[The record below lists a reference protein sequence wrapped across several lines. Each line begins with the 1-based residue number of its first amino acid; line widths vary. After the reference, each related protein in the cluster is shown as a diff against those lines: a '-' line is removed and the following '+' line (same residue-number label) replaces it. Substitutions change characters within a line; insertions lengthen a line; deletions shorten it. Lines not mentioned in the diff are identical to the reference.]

1 MRTGIKGGQL
11 KLLSE
16 EQVTAIHNA
25 ALQILEQT
33 GLKIENQ
40 DALDLLEDAGATV
53 NRKRQVATI
62 PPYLVNESIEK
73 APRSIRLSARDPEQD
88 VLMKPERSFLSSCNG
103 PPYVYDYEEETE
115 RPPTREDLRES
126 VKLQNELPNVDMS
139 WAMYTLQDEPMLGFV
154 SLYELL
160 AHSEK
165 HNCILS
171 HYGGEMTKKL
181 IEMVEL
187 VAEAEDVTNKNLVTM
202 YNEPVSPLY
211 LRRETTE
218 SLLEWTR
225 AGLPLI
231 SSPMPDMGAT
241 GPMTIAG
248 TAALGLAESLGGI
261 VLGELNN
268 PGTPMLVGSLPVPMD
283 MRLGSHCYYLPER
296 LFYQS
301 FTGQWA
307 RQYGIP
313 VFGTGGISDSFG
325 SDFQL
330 GSETTISLYGSVL
343 AGQNL
348 IHDLG
353 VIGSG
358 FRNSPEVLAA
368 LDEIGGMIARVC
380 DGFEVSAD
388 TLALDVIDEV
398 GHGGTFLSEAHTRK
412 YGESELYLADM
423 LKKREQEDW
432 YPDVAMDAA
441 HQRVIDL
448 LEQADPTP
456 LDQDVDE
463 QLQTVIED
471 ARLKGEEL
479 ATL

>member
-11 KLLSE
+11 QLLTA

-25 ALQILEQT
+25 ALQILEET
-33 GLKIENQ
+33 GLKIENEE
-40 DALDLLEDAGATV
+40 AMDLLERGGADV
-53 NRKRQVATI
+53 DRENDIAKI
-62 PPYLVNESIEK
+62 PAHLVNESVEK
-73 APRSIRLSARDPEQD
+73 APRSIRLSARDPDQD
-88 VLMKPERSFLSSCNG
+88 VLMEPERSFLSSCNG
-103 PPYVYDYEEETE
+103 PPYVYDYEAETE
-115 RPPTREDLRES
+115 RPPTREDLRDS
-126 VKLQNELPNVDMS
+126 VELQNELPNIDMS

-160 AHSEK
+160 AHNEK

-181 IEMVEL
+181 VEMVEL
-187 VAEAEDVTNKNLVTM
+187 VAEAEDVSNKNLVTM

-261 VLGELNN
+261 VIGELNN
-268 PGTPMLVGSLPVPMD
+268 PGTPMLMGSLPVPMD

-307 RQYGIP
+307 RQYGVP

-358 FRNSPEVLAA
+358 FRNSLEVLTA
-368 LDEIGGMIARVC
+368 LDEIGGMVERVC
-380 DGFEVSAD
+380 NGFEVSAE

-412 YGESELYLADM
+412 YGESELFMADLM
-423 LKKREQEDW
+423 KKREKENW
-432 YPDVAMDAA
+432 YPDVGMDAA
-441 HQRVIDL
+441 HERVNEL
-448 LEQADPTP
+448 LEAADPEP
-456 LDQDVDE
+456 LDEDVDE
-463 QLQTVIED
+463 RLQEIIEE
-471 ARLKGEEL
+471 ARHQGKEL

>member
-11 KLLSE
+11 KLLTD

-25 ALQILEQT
+25 ALQILSET
-33 GLKIENQ
+33 GLKIENEE
-40 DALDLLEDAGATV
+40 AMDLLEEAGADV
-53 NRKRQVATI
+53 DREDDIAKI
-62 PPYLVNESIEK
+62 PPHVVNECIER
-73 APRSIRLSARDPEQD
+73 APRSIRLSARDPDQD
-88 VLMKPERSFLSSCNG
+88 VLMEPERSFLSSCNG
-103 PPYVYDYEEETE
+103 PPYVYDYEAKDD
-115 RPPTREDLRES
+115 RKPTREDVRDS
-126 VKLQNELPNVDMS
+126 VKLQNELPNIDMS
-139 WAMYTLQDEPMLGFV
+139 WAMFTLQDEPMLGFV

-160 AHSEK
+160 ANNTK

-181 IEMVEL
+181 VEMVEL
-187 VAEAEDVTNKNLVTM
+187 VAEAEDVSNKNLVTM

-241 GPMTIAG
+241 GPMTFAG
-248 TAALGLAESLGGI
+248 TTALGLAESLGGI
-261 VLGELNN
+261 VIGELNN
-268 PGTPMLVGSLPVPMD
+268 PGTPMLMGSLPVPMD
-283 MRLGSHCYYLPER
+283 MRIGSHAYYLPER
-296 LFYQS
+296 IFYQS

-307 RQYGIP
+307 RKYGVP

-330 GSETTISLYGSVL
+330 GSETTISLWNSIL
-343 AGQNL
+343 TGQNL

-358 FRNSPEVLAA
+358 FRNSLEVVAA
-368 LDEIGGMIARVC
+368 MDEVGGMVKRVC
-380 DGFEVSAD
+380 EGFDVNAE

-398 GHGGTFLSEAHTRK
+398 GHGGTFLSEPHTRK
-412 YGESELYLADM
+412 FGKSELFMADL
-423 LKKREQEDW
+423 LKKREQENW
-432 YPDVAMDAA
+432 HPDVGMDAA
-441 HQRVIDL
+441 HERVKTL
-448 LEQADPTP
+448 
-456 LDQDVDE
+456 LDQAEPKPLPEDVDDR
-463 QLQTVIED
+463 LQKIIED
-471 ARLKGEEL
+471 ARHEGKEL

>member
-11 KLLSE
+11 QLLTD

-25 ALQILEQT
+25 ALQILEET
-33 GLKIENQ
+33 GLKIENEE
-40 DALDLLEDAGATV
+40 AMDLLENAGADV
-53 NRKRQVATI
+53 NREEDIAKI
-62 PPYLVNESIEK
+62 PQHVVNESIEM
-73 APRSIRLSARDPEQD
+73 APRSIRLSARNPEHD
-88 VLMKPERSFLSSCNG
+88 VLMEPERSYLSSCNG
-103 PPYVYDYEEETE
+103 PPYIYDYEAEEE
-115 RPPTREDLRES
+115 RPPTREDVRKS
-126 VKLQNELPNVDMS
+126 VKLQNELSNIDMS
-139 WAMYTLQDEPMLGFV
+139 WCMYTLQDEPMLGFV

-160 AHSEK
+160 ANNTK

-171 HYGGEMTKKL
+171 HYGGEMTKRL
-181 IEMVEL
+181 VEMVEL
-187 VAEAEDVTNKNLVTM
+187 VAESEDVTNKNLVTM

-248 TAALGLAESLGGI
+248 TAALGLAESLGGV

-268 PGTPMLVGSLPVPMD
+268 PGTPMLMGSLPVPMD

-307 RQYGIP
+307 RKYGLP

-358 FRNSPEVLAA
+358 FRNSLEVLAA
-368 LDEIGGMIARVC
+368 LDEIGGMIKRVTE
-380 DGFEVSAD
+380 GFDVNDE

-398 GHGGTFLSEAHTRK
+398 GHGGTYLSEAHTRK
-412 YGESELYLADM
+412 FGKSELFMADI
-423 LKKREQEDW
+423 LKKREKEDW
-432 YPDVAMDAA
+432 YPDVSMDAA
-441 HQRVIDL
+441 HSRVEAL
-448 LEQADPTP
+448 LEQSDPKP
-456 LDQDVDE
+456 LPEDVDE
-463 QLQTVIED
+463 QLKEMIEE
-471 ARLKGEEL
+471 ARDRGKEMAVL
-479 ATL
+479 

>member
-1 MRTGIKGGQL
+1 MRTGIQGGQL
-11 KLLSE
+11 ELLTD
-16 EQVTAIHNA
+16 EQVQSIHNA
-25 ALQILEQT
+25 ALEILSQT
-33 GLKIENQ
+33 GLKIENEE
-40 DALDLLEDAGATV
+40 AMNLLENAGADV
-53 NRKRQVATI
+53 DRDRDIATI

-73 APRSIRLSARDPEQD
+73 APRSIRLSARDPDQD
-88 VLMKPERSFLSSCNG
+88 VLMEPERSFLSSCNG
-103 PPYVYDYEEETE
+103 PPYVYDYEEETD
-115 RPPTREDLRES
+115 RPPTREDVRRS
-126 VKLQNELPNVDMS
+126 IKLQNELPNIDMS
-139 WAMYTLQDEPMLGFV
+139 WAMFTLQDDPMLGFV

-160 AHSEK
+160 AHNTK
-165 HNCILS
+165 HNCVLA

-181 IEMVEL
+181 VEMVEL

-261 VLGELNN
+261 VIGELNN
-268 PGTPMLVGSLPVPMD
+268 PGTPMLMGALPVPMD

-296 LFYQS
+296 VFYQS

-307 RQYGIP
+307 RMYDLP
-313 VFGTGGISDSFG
+313 VFGTGGIADSFG

-330 GSETTISLYGSVL
+330 GSETTISLWASIL

-358 FRNSPEVLAA
+358 FRNSLEVLTA
-368 LDEIGGMIARVC
+368 LDEIGGMVKRVTE
-380 DGFEVSAD
+380 GFDVNAD

-398 GHGGTFLSEAHTRK
+398 GHGGTYLSEPHTRK
-412 YGESELYLADM
+412 YGESELFMADL
-423 LKKREQEDW
+423 LKKREQEQW
-432 YPDVAMDAA
+432 HPDVAMDAA
-441 HQRVIDL
+441 HERTERLID
-448 LEQADPTP
+448 EAEPKP
-456 LDQDVDE
+456 LPPDVDE
-463 QLQTVIED
+463 QLQEIIED
-471 ARLKGEEL
+471 ARHRGKEL